1 MKRYILRRVLIS
13 AFTLLAITL
22 VLFVL
27 LQLMPGSPFNDEKLS
42 DDQRAVLYEKYG
54 LDQPI
59 IVQFGKYVANL

>member
-27 LQLMPGSPFNDEKLS
+27 LQ
-42 DDQRAVLYEKYG
+42 R
-54 LDQPI
+54 
-59 IVQFGKYVANL
+59 